1 VTHGGF
7 VVVVNVGGLAVKII
21 TLEIAGMGLI
31 HGKNGTVPV
40 LVSVIMAVNLRRY
53 AGDIHCQNF
62 EA

>member
-1 VTHGGF
+1 M
-7 VVVVNVGGLAVKII
+7 VVVNVGGLAVKIMN
-21 TLEIAGMGLI
+21 LEIAGMGLI

-40 LVSVIMAVNLRRY
+40 LVSVIMAVNLRWY